1 MRGAQLVVY
10 LLPSFLI
17 LAACGGGN
25 DATETTTVTASA
37 SAQST
42 ATTTAAGQPS
52 PSSATA
58 EDDLRVCGAPDGLET
73 RGMPFF
79 GTLKTYLEE
88 GSIEI
93 IQSEFQ
99 TQLLA
104 LLTIGAPAGLTD
116 GSQAVNQASFDVK
129 QAMRHLIR
137 DTKALMIEVVD
148 DVPKEEF
155 EDFIGSFGDA
165 VVACREAG
173 YEPSW
178 AAGPQ

>member
-1 MRGAQLVVY
+1 MVY
-10 LLPSFLI
+10 LLPSVLI

-25 DATETTTVTASA
+25 DAMETTTVTASA
-37 SAQST
+37 SATS
-42 ATTTAAGQPS
+42 TTTTIAAGQPS
-52 PSSATA
+52 LSSATA

-79 GTLKTYLEE
+79 GTMKTFVNE
-88 GSIEI
+88 GSVDI
-93 IQSEFQ
+93 IQSELQ

-116 GSQAVNQASFDVK
+116 GSQAIDQASFDVK

-137 DTKALMIEVVD
+137 DTKALMPEVVY

-155 EDFIGSFGDA
+155 SDLIGSFTEA

-178 AAGPQ
+178 AAAPQ